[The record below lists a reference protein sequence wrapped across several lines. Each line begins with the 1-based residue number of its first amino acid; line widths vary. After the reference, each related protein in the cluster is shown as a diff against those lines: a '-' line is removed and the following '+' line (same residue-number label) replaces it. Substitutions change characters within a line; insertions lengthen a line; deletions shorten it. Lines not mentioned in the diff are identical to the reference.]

1 MATVILILI
10 AILVVCNW
18 NWFED
23 RVKDI
28 EAIGGVIFTVA
39 LIAFWTWALHG
50 VAAWVGFFDS
60 WLLSFAI
67 VCIYAVGRYKY
78 AG

>member
-50 VAAWVGFFDS
+50 FAAWIGFFDS

>member
-67 VCIYAVGRYKY
+67 VCICAVGRYKY

>member
-67 VCIYAVGRYKY
+67 VCIYAVGRHKY